1 MAKKNKKT
9 RGKEELETQYE
20 KLFRTPTTTVAGPR
34 QSLAQP
40 SPLKIVDSV
49 TTYGAYEEP
58 I

>member
-1 MAKKNKKT
+1 MAKKNKNK
-9 RGKEELETQYE
+9 RQGKRPETEYEELF
-20 KLFRTPTTTVAGPR
+20 KTPITTVPS
-34 QSLAQP
+34 QHESLAQP

>member
-1 MAKKNKKT
+1 MAKKNKKN
-9 RGKEELETQYE
+9 REKEKLETQYE
-20 KLFRTPTTTVAGPR
+20 ELFRTPVTTVAGPR
-34 QSLAQP
+34 ESLAQP